1 MPVFIVVL
9 QEHAQE
15 EHKKLLESIT
25 TMLAKSLSQ
34 RTELVSGHLKNRNQL
49 SYCTTSARC
58 MHSSSVYS
66 GSSLYLL
73 AMLLVSCL
81 LLFVVKPYIADS
93 YYFGLLMSDVY
104 LNAGLRTCYQA

>member
-49 SYCTTSARC
+49 SHCTTAT
-58 MHSSSVYS
+58 
-66 GSSLYLL
+66 
-73 AMLLVSCL
+73 
-81 LLFVVKPYIADS
+81 
-93 YYFGLLMSDVY
+93 
-104 LNAGLRTCYQA
+104 N